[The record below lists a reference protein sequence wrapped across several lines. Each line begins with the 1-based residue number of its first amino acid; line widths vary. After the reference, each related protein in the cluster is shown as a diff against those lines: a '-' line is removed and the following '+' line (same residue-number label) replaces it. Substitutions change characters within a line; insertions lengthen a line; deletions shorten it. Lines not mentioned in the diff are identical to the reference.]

1 MQDESMVEE
10 LIENLYK
17 AAKRGEVPQ
26 FFLGSIL
33 RFRRA
38 EMQRR
43 IDEPSH
49 RAESAFGGMTSSRAA
64 ARFRAHSRRAQRV
77 LR

>member
-1 MQDESMVEE
+1 
-10 LIENLYK
+10 
-17 AAKRGEVPQ
+17 VPQ